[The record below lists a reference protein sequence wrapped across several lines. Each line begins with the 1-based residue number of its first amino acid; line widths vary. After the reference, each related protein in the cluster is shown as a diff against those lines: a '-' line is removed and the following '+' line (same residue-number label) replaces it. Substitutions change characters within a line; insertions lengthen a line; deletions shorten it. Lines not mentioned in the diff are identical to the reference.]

1 MGTKCFGLIELL
13 IGQKKTELTVFHK
26 KVKLLCTWF
35 WNMKAGLFGTF
46 RTLVKRDDMSRV
58 DVNIVSF
65 IDLISVKVET

>member
-1 MGTKCFGLIELL
+1 
-13 IGQKKTELTVFHK
+13 
-26 KVKLLCTWF
+26 
-35 WNMKAGLFGTF
+35 MKAGLFGTF